1 MTLSSPASDLA
12 TDPAAPWLAQ
22 AVIETGAPLS
32 EQVYRLLRATIITG
46 VLEPGAAL
54 QEPVITAQLG
64 ISRTPVREALLRL
77 KDDGLVQIRRQ
88 AGTCVA
94 PIDANR
100 VEEGI
105 IVRESLEPRIA
116 QLAAARIDA
125 RTLEVLTHQTER
137 MARAAARQDSRTF
150 IEADDLF
157 HQTLID
163 ASGHQHIARII
174 QQINAQL
181 DRIRYLSV
189 SEPIRAQ
196 TAVDE
201 HHQLIA
207 ALSAG
212 DGATCSALLQHHLE
226 GSWVLIRRYLQALAP
241 QPRPDIHPA
250 PR

>member
-1 MTLSSPASDLA
+1 MTLPAPPSDTA
-12 TDPAAPWLAQ
+12 THSASPWLAQ
-22 AVIETGAPLS
+22 AVIEPGVPLS
-32 EQVYRLLRATIITG
+32 EQVYRLLREAIITG
-46 VLEPGAAL
+46 VLMPGAAL
-54 QEPVITAQLG
+54 QEPAITAQLG

-94 PIDANR
+94 PIDPDR

-105 IVRESLEPRIA
+105 IVRESLEPRVA
-116 QLAAARIDA
+116 QLAATRIDA
-125 RTLEVLTHQTER
+125 RTLETLTHQTER
-137 MARAAARQDSRTF
+137 MARAAARQDSRLF

-189 SEPIRAQ
+189 AEPIRAQ
-196 TAVDE
+196 TAIDE

-207 ALSAG
+207 ALEAG
-212 DGATCSALLQHHLE
+212 DGATCHTLLQRHLE

-241 QPRPDIHPA
+241 QP
-250 PR
+250 